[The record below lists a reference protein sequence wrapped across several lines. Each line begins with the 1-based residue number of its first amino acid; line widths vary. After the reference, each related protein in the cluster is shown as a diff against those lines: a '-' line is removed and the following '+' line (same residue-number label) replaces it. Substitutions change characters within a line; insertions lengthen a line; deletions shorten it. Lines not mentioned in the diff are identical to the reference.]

1 MEKRD
6 SLVQIVSE
14 LLEIESARISS
25 DFPLTGQRMQ
35 GSLARTRLDAAIRKR
50 IGIRCPAVYTARN
63 FGELEMAIFPDSATP
78 QLPATLPPSRVNADQ
93 PDMGSTP
100 ISCGIDIENV
110 DALPAARDYREDEFY
125 KLSFTPTEIAYC
137 LLQEN
142 PRMHFAARWCAK
154 EALKKCDPA
163 YLDLEMSAIELSS
176 FGSGAPYLATRHNGK
191 VVRLP
196 FAVSVS
202 HTSSAAV
209 AIVIKAAS
217 HPGRPMPEVQAE
229 YTEKVS
235 VASEPEQRPRQ
246 RLGSAVLL
254 FSAFVLAAWAL
265 IRTFQ

>member
-14 LLEIESARISS
+14 LLEIDSGRISS
-25 DFPLTGQRMQ
+25 DSPLTGKGMQ
-35 GSLARTRLDAAIRKR
+35 GSLARARLDAAIRKR

-63 FGELEMAIFPDSATP
+63 FGELEMAIFSDSATP
-78 QLPATLPPSRVNADQ
+78 QLPAAGPPGRVNADQ
-93 PDMGSTP
+93 SDMSSTP

-110 DALPAARDYREDEFY
+110 DALPEAKDYREDEFY

-142 PRMHFAARWCAK
+142 PRMHLAARWCAK

-163 YLDLEMSAIELSS
+163 YLDVEMSAIELLSPA
-176 FGSGAPYLATRHNGK
+176 SGAPYLAEYHNGK
-191 VVRLP
+191 AARLP

-202 HTSSAAV
+202 HTSSAVV

-217 HPGRPMPEVQAE
+217 HPGRPMPEVQGE
-229 YTEKVS
+229 YAEKVS

-246 RLGSAVLL
+246 RLSSTVLL